1 MPKKLS
7 FFETV
12 TAAVND
18 IAKHGFDNVARVRR
32 WVEAIRRAAVADVAV
47 TPEAMQ
53 GKLGGFLRGIYGRLV
68 GKGLILKNHP
78 GANRFTLD
86 KVKPAL
92 RGELD
97 KRILAS
103 ANLIR
108 LNREKAIEDTL
119 RRFEGWSTSIPKGGS
134 KVVDKND
141 EKANVSKALKQLPF
155 VERRVIIDQG
165 HKFTASLN
173 QILAEDGGAIAA
185 EWHSN
190 FRQINYNF
198 REDHKER
205 DRKVYAIR
213 DSWAHKAGYINK
225 GDGYTD
231 EMTQPAEEP
240 FCRCY
245 YRYLYHLEDLPP
257 SMLTQKG
264 REAED
269 RANAMMQ
276 Q

>member
-1 MPKKLS
+1 MPKKLT
-7 FFETV
+7 FFQVV

-18 IAKHGFDNVARVRR
+18 IAKHGFDNVSRVRK
-32 WVEAIRRAAVADVAV
+32 WVEAIRQAATAEMVNSATVQAK
-47 TPEAMQ
+47 M
-53 GKLGGFLRGIYGRLV
+53 GGFLRGTYNRLIN
-68 GKGLILKNHP
+68 KGLILKQHP
-78 GANRFTLD
+78 GMSRFTLAQ
-86 KVKPAL
+86 VKPSL

-103 ANLIR
+103 ASLIK

-141 EKANVSKALKQLPF
+141 EKANVVKSLKQLPF
-155 VERRVIIDQG
+155 AERRVIIDQG

-185 EWHSN
+185 RWVSN
-190 FRQINYNF
+190 WRQRNYNY

-205 DRKVYAIR
+205 DAKVYAIR
-213 DSWAHKAGYINK
+213 NSWAHKAGYINK
-225 GDGYTD
+225 GAGYTD
-231 EMTQPAEEP
+231 EITQPAEEP
-240 FCRCY
+240 FCRCFY
-245 YRYLYHLEDLPP
+245 EYIYHLEDLPP
-257 SMLTQKG
+257 AMLTQKG

-269 RANAMMQ
+269 QANAMVQ
-276 Q
+276 QQ